1 MKLEEAQRIASEVYE
16 RVGPHSRQILVVGSV
31 RRQKAEVRDID
42 FVLIPYNPGQLSHE
56 IDKLG
61 SPVLDGE
68 KLRRVDYK
76 GTQVDLYYATLQT
89 WATLLLI
96 RTGSKESNIRLCSR
110 ARYLGM
116 KLKAN
121 GDGIIGKD
129 GQLIPI
135 ESEEQIYDILGLPY
149 KEPWQRE

>member
-1 MKLEEAQRIASEVYE
+1 MKLEEALSIANEVYY
-16 RVGPHSRQILVVGSV
+16 RLRPHCAKIMIVGSI
-31 RRQKAEVRDID
+31 RRQKSEVKDID
-42 FVLIPYNPGQLSHE
+42 IVLIPSNPGQLSHE
-56 IDKLG
+56 IDHLG
-61 SPVLDGE
+61 LPVLDGE
-68 KLRRVDYK
+68 KLRRVNYK
-76 GTQVDLYYATLQT
+76 GTQVDLYYALPQS

-96 RTGSKESNIRLCSR
+96 RTGSKENNIRLCSR

-135 ESEEQIYDILGLPY
+135 ESEEQVYDILGLPY